1 MPQFGNIVVP
11 DNLMPGADGP
21 TGGGSRPGYG
31 QLLKDAASQAY
42 AQVRYGLPLEAK
54 TLSGNLTPEDKQFYE
69 QGLAAARGGT
79 QAASVDDVL
88 AGRVGVGRFIGEN
101 LIASLPSMAGVV
113 AGSIGGGLAAGP
125 VGAVVG
131 GVAGGTPQ
139 FVGSNVDRAVQEQGG
154 LDYDTAVRSAIA
166 APLQSASD
174 MVVERYM
181 PGFGKLLGPLAARQ
195 EGNLVGRIVQSAVKG
210 GAAEAVAE
218 ASQQVGE
225 RYSAGV
231 QLDSAQAAKEYID
244 AAVTAFGVGGV
255 LGAGG
260 GFRRHPA
267 DVKSAEAVTTDDLM
281 SKVDEI
287 VAPKALPAPEQF
299 GRGSIRDGKQ
309 LDLGLQGG
317 EAVGEQPMLPMQDQ
331 APTEV
336 PPSQLPQLPGLF
348 PALSSIAPETQLELG
363 QVVTDNLTPQNLAE
377 IGTQVSPQAEAVL
390 ALGNSPATPEPL
402 LAGTSLR
409 DATGPIQ
416 PNMEAPAA
424 PEVPVS
430 RPFEGVDMKDLEK
443 ARRAKNADPAIVQAV
458 EEEIGLRQKE
468 DPFFGVPMNQDLA
481 KLRKAAPEDL
491 RAGVLKLLEDG
502 DSRKGTLAVA
512 ERLGIDINEKGTA
525 LTEPTQ
531 PSAVTDQPAPAAPV
545 TPEAAVST
553 KLETPSTEATAGG
566 GGEVVTQPQGGVA
579 AAASPQTSSVEIPGG
594 SQPDENFS
602 KEWDQLKKTAGVDR
616 VNKVLGGTPTSM
628 TEARAKV
635 MDALATDSRTPEGG
649 PSAVEKLARK
659 MGLIT
664 DDDEMNI
671 TPKGRQA
678 FLNTSSGLEEIVSAA
693 RQQGYDGKQASIFE
707 RGVRAASG
715 GPAETRF
722 ASFDDMAAYQ
732 AGKNWAQ
739 DFVQN
744 ADTAS
749 ASQTQ
754 KTMERLAK
762 RGSVREAVAPRE
774 RTPGELQRRGLNQL
788 IDSTDLTGIPDQ
800 DIVALRRM
808 VAEGATPQQVGEAIQ
823 KLQGGES
830 IRMAPARPAPR
841 PTVEGRGQPVFKEMA
856 GAYEEKA
863 PGKAAQRAETAT
875 AARAYNLRQLIEFA
889 KQSGGIT
896 EKRAAKLHDML
907 DQGKVDQTANL
918 LKDFDPDNEAGLRQ
932 SKAKTTQ
939 MRDAVRKNLEER
951 SAELE
956 RAISDRSF
964 GGVVD
969 HVIENAPS
977 RYHRE
982 IMRGV
987 KALMQK
993 LERSG
998 VKFEFRVVRPGEIA
1012 PRNLLREGTKA
1023 IVQSTRVPLE
1033 AKVYVKATEFGFD
1046 GGVSYEIV
1054 AHELIHAV
1062 TQMAFDHYSGRVIA
1076 ANDKLGQ
1083 AVSRL
1088 GDLMTMLGRHFD
1100 ERRQSGNLNE
1110 FEQRFLNGDTN
1121 AFANMD
1127 ELVAWGLTNP
1137 EMQRYLATIEYKP
1150 RQSVWSRFVQ
1160 LVKDILGIGDLGVD
1174 VKENSALAELLRASE
1189 QIMDASQGNVAAMI
1203 ARYRADGFDTGM
1215 LSAAKFDRAAATANR
1230 TVQAA
1235 NDTITSVIS
1244 KLSDMV
1250 SNLNTKDMAVK
1261 ARRTALGWLTHNQI
1275 DRQYGREVL
1284 GAIQHSDA
1292 HRERTAIRS
1301 RFELMAEEAL
1311 QGFEKL
1317 ENAKPD
1323 HAKWVGQLM
1332 ALTTEFQI
1340 DPTKSWEEHT
1350 WLGDDAARIKPLYDQ
1365 AVKLRNDL
1373 KRGDGAGWQAF
1384 HDFRTYNE
1392 AQNLARM
1399 AVGLHGLVATD
1410 PELSLGIADAW
1421 VNPADEFMRAEGV
1434 SGSDATKA
1442 YWEKA
1447 LDTQLKHA
1455 MDFITARKGEYANA
1469 TPGDQ
1474 RALRQHLSPIEMQIS
1489 SIMQARQAMAR
1500 APYFHLGRFGD
1511 YFGSGMI
1518 RRNADGS
1525 INPQSR
1531 QIVADALAA
1540 AGFQNAQLS
1549 TDNTR
1554 PKFMLRFDTADQEAA
1569 FRKVVADLEAQGH
1582 IEKDSSLAGPRTM
1595 EQNYGVQDG
1604 LPQFVTAYI
1613 QNIETSSMFA
1623 PDDNA
1628 TTEEKAALE
1637 AKKQAMIQ
1645 LAKDTWLESQ
1655 PDNSISKV
1663 LVKRYTVPGYDSN
1676 MTRNWAHRQR
1686 VGAINIANVAS
1697 APKFNAAF
1705 TNMKAQY
1712 NEALQV
1718 SNNEDPGVVRDV
1730 MSELKMRDAR
1740 IPVNETADTFD
1751 KLRAV
1756 SHSFF
1761 LGMSPAY
1768 GMVNL
1773 TQLGVTAL
1781 PELAKKHG
1789 YTQSFHAMR
1798 RAGSQALAVVKAVG
1812 AEAAKLGWQHW
1823 GDVAITE
1830 RVLQNAGLDA
1840 QTRNFVTHMLATGT
1854 IDIGSMAR
1862 ALGQIADNK
1871 GAGGKLD
1878 TYLKLSSAVGLY
1890 TETFSRLITALAAR
1904 DLHGSFGEEAQNYA
1918 SKVVSESMFD
1928 YQTWNTQRKMGKR
1941 GILGP
1946 VTPMVTQ
1953 FMSYQTQMLEKLYS
1967 EVSDAFAKPRP
1978 GESAEA
1984 AAARR
1989 KEART
1994 FIGGHLA
2001 AVTALAGTMGLP
2013 FATVFATVLERL
2025 LGDDDEP
2032 FDASA
2037 AYRDWLSSV
2046 LGKDAGEVLARG
2058 LPRALGFDLSAR
2070 AGEQN
2075 LLPFSELLADRR
2087 SWKEAM
2093 ANSAQRGM
2101 GAAPS
2106 MVMSVLDGGNQIAD
2120 GDVLGGLKAML
2131 PVAYKSPL
2139 EAYRMT
2145 TDGYIDSKGNRLPL
2159 SPGAGAI
2166 LWQLMGFTPAEKA
2179 EYSEAR
2185 VDQMARRG
2193 ELTRRAGQLR
2203 NQIVKAVTDGDTETA
2218 RSLIADAAAFDRTN
2232 PAFAVIPS
2240 LSGAISRDQQG
2251 RARAVALQ
2259 APIGVSMQDIAGQG
2273 LTRYANVDYR

>member
-21 TGGGSRPGYG
+21 SGGARPGYG

-54 TLSGNLTPEDKQFYE
+54 ILSGNLTQEDKQFYE

-113 AGSIGGGLAAGP
+113 AGSIGGGLTAGP
-125 VGAVVG
+125 GGAIVG
-131 GVAGGTPQ
+131 GIVGGTPQ

-174 MVVERYM
+174 MVVGRYM
-181 PGFGKLLGPLAARQ
+181 PGFGRILGPLAARQ
-195 EGNLVGRIVQSAVKG
+195 EGNLVSRVVQSAIKG

-225 RYSAGV
+225 RYSAGI

-260 GFRRHPA
+260 GIRRHPA
-267 DVKSAEAVTTDDLM
+267 DMKTAETVSTDDLM
-281 SKVDEI
+281 SKVDE
-287 VAPKALPAPEQF
+287 VLAPRALPAPEQF
-299 GRGSIRDGKQ
+299 GRSSMEPPLGLPAPADLIGRPDGSTEVNMAGTTRLMLPAPAPQTDIIVDSQGNALPAEPGADAALTVERNLPQPSRPNTRLDNVTPEVQ
-309 LDLGLQGG
+309 ALLDLARSPDPNNLLTTTSLG
-317 EAVGEQPMLPMQDQ
+317 ASTAPILPN
-331 APTEV
+331 TT
-336 PPSQLPQLPGLF
+336 
-348 PALSSIAPETQLELG
+348 APELGPVEL
-363 QVVTDNLTPQNLAE
+363 NRPLR
-377 IGTQVSPQAEAVL
+377 EA
-390 ALGNSPATPEPL
+390 SM
-402 LAGTSLR
+402 
-409 DATGPIQ
+409 Q
-416 PNMEAPAA
+416 
-424 PEVPVS
+424 
-430 RPFEGVDMKDLEK
+430 DLEK

-458 EEEIGLRQKE
+458 EEEIGFRQKE

-481 KLRKAAPEDL
+481 KLRKASTEDL

-512 ERLGIDINEKGTA
+512 ERLGIDVNEKGA
-525 LTEPTQ
+525 PLAEP
-531 PSAVTDQPAPAAPV
+531 AAPAAPV
-545 TPEAAVST
+545 TPEAAGST
-553 KLETPSTEATAGG
+553 KLETPSEEATAGG
-566 GGEVVTQPQGGVA
+566 GGEVAVQPQGGVV
-579 AAASPQTSSVEIPGG
+579 AAASPQASSIEIQGG
-594 SQPDENFS
+594 SQPDANFAA
-602 KEWDQLKKTAGVDR
+602 EWDQLKKTAGVDR
-616 VNKVLGGTPTSM
+616 VQKVLGGTPQSM

-659 MGLIT
+659 MGLIS
-664 DDDEMNI
+664 DDEEMNI

-715 GPAETRF
+715 GQAETRF

-739 DFVQN
+739 DFVERS
-744 ADTAS
+744 DTAT
-749 ASQTQ
+749 ASQT
-754 KTMERLAK
+754 KSTMERLAK
-762 RGSVREAVAPRE
+762 RGSVRETGAPRE
-774 RTPGELQRRGLNQL
+774 RTPGELQRRSLNQL
-788 IDSTDLTGIPDQ
+788 IDQADLSTVPDQ
-800 DIVALRRM
+800 DIVALRRL

-856 GAYEEKA
+856 GSYEEKA
-863 PGKAAQRAETAT
+863 PGKAAQRAETAE

-889 KQSGGIT
+889 RSAQGIT
-896 EKRAAKLHDML
+896 EKRAAKLHEML
-907 DQGKVDQTANL
+907 DQGKVNQVANL
-918 LKDFDPDNEAGLRQ
+918 LKDFDPDNEAGTRQ
-932 SKAKTTQ
+932 SKVKTSQ

-956 RAISDRSF
+956 RAISDRSM

-969 HVIENAPS
+969 HMIDTAPS
-977 RYHRE
+977 LYHRE

-987 KALMQK
+987 KGLMGK
-993 LERSG
+993 LERAG

-1012 PRNLLREGTKA
+1012 PRNLTRDGVKA

-1033 AKVYVKATEFGFD
+1033 AKVYVKSSEFGFD
-1046 GGVSYEIV
+1046 GGVSHEIV

-1062 TQMAFDHYSGRVIA
+1062 TQMAFDYYSGRAIA

-1088 GDLMTMLGRHFD
+1088 SDLMTALANHLD
-1100 ERRQSGNLNE
+1100 DRRQSGNLNE
-1110 FEQRFLNGDTN
+1110 FEQRFFDGNTN
-1121 AFANMD
+1121 AFSNLD

-1137 EMQRYLATIEYKP
+1137 EMQRYLGTIEYKP
-1150 RQSVWSRFVQ
+1150 RQSVWSRFVS
-1160 LVKDILGIGDLGVD
+1160 LVKDILGVGQTGID
-1174 VKENSALAELLRASE
+1174 VAENSALAELLRVSE
-1189 QIMDASQGNVAAMI
+1189 QVMDASQGNVAAMV
-1203 ARYRADGFDTGM
+1203 ARYRAEGFDTGM
-1215 LSAAKFDRAAATANR
+1215 LSAAKFDKAALAANR

-1235 NDTITSVIS
+1235 NDTLTSVVGKIS
-1244 KLSDMV
+1244 EMV
-1250 SNLNTKDMAVK
+1250 GNLNTRDMAVK

-1275 DRQYGREVL
+1275 DRQYGDKVP
-1284 GAIQHSDA
+1284 GTIQHSDA

-1317 ENAKPD
+1317 ENSKPEQ
-1323 HAKWVGQLM
+1323 AKWVGQLM

-1340 DPTKSWEEHT
+1340 DPTKSWDEHT
-1350 WLGDDAARIKPLYDQ
+1350 WLGDDKARIKPLYDQ
-1365 AVKLRNDL
+1365 AVKMRNDL
-1373 KRGDGAGWQAF
+1373 KRGDGVGWQAF

-1410 PELSLGIADAW
+1410 QELSLGIEDSW

-1434 SGSDATKA
+1434 SGADATKA

-1447 LDTQLKHA
+1447 LDTQLKNA
-1455 MDFITARKGEYANA
+1455 MDFVTQRKGDYANA
-1469 TPGDQ
+1469 SPGDQ
-1474 RALRQHLSPIEMQIS
+1474 RALRLHLSPIEMQIS

-1518 RRNADGS
+1518 RRDAQGNIDAKA
-1525 INPQSR
+1525 R
-1531 QIVADALAA
+1531 QAVADALAA
-1540 AGFQNAQLS
+1540 AGFENAQLS

-1569 FRKVVADLEAQGH
+1569 FRKVMADLEAQGH
-1582 IEKDSSLAGPRTM
+1582 IEKDTALAGPRTM
-1595 EQNYGVQDG
+1595 EQNYGVADG

-1613 QNIETSSMFA
+1613 QNLETSSMFT
-1623 PDDNA
+1623 PDDGA
-1628 TTEEKAALE
+1628 SVEEKAALE

-1645 LAKDTWLESQ
+1645 LARDTWLESQ

-1740 IPVNETADTFD
+1740 IPVDETADTFD

-1768 GMVNL
+1768 GLVNL

-1798 RAGSQALAVVKAVG
+1798 RASGQALAVVKAV
-1812 AEAAKLGWQHW
+1812 ASEASKLGWQHW

-1830 RVLQNAGLDA
+1830 KVLQNAGLDA

-1878 TYLKLSSAVGLY
+1878 TYLKLSSAMGLY
-1890 TETFSRLITALAAR
+1890 TETFSRLVTALAAR
-1904 DLHGSFGEEAQNYA
+1904 DLHGGFGEEAQSYA

-1967 EVSDAFAKPRP
+1967 EVGNAFAKPRA

-1984 AAARR
+1984 AAERR

-2013 FATVFATVLERL
+2013 FATVFATVIERMF
-2025 LGDDDEP
+2025 GDDDEP

-2037 AYRDWLSSV
+2037 AYRGWLSSV

-2070 AGEQN
+2070 TGEQN

-2106 MVMSVLDGGNQIAD
+2106 MLMSVLDGGNQIAD

-2185 VDQMARRG
+2185 VDQMSRRG

-2203 NQIVKAVTDGDTETA
+2203 NQIVKAMTDGDTETA
-2218 RSLIADAAAFDRTN
+2218 RELIGEAASFDRTN

-2240 LSGAISRDQQG
+2240 LTGALTREVQG
-2251 RARAVALQ
+2251 RARAVALE